1 MLKTIRNVPMILQ
14 KYEIKLLI
22 FKQDINLISS
32 RLVDYDLELYTEDIR
47 SLLEFVQE
55 LFI

>member
-1 MLKTIRNVPMILQ
+1 MILQ
-14 KYEIKLLI
+14 KYEIKLLK
-22 FKQDINLISS
+22 FKQDINRISS
-32 RLVDYDLELYTEDIR
+32 RLVDYDLELYTADIR